1 MRPFE
6 LEDITY
12 YWSENNPMVLMLN
25 TQMATAS
32 FMQRLVSK
40 GGHAHITSKGQGQGT
55 TLPAKVWSHII
66 DILAAD
72 ADANPV
78 FILTQAT
85 LANPEVDPAVSPAVL
100 ACIPIHPKLADHSFG
115 AMRCAKTIQSFED
128 AMAFRQVPPLGDPAG
143 VNPKVIF
150 FIGIDEPPQNLS
162 CCADSGLHLRA
173 AVARLN
179 GGRCLMGHANRAQPS
194 TAPQLT
200 CLYSDIDLPDIIAR
214 VEGGICG
221 ACDGARFVG
230 ASLIN
235 RDAGRKRKRTCHDSN
250 GDDHPDRKR
259 ARSLTLLEAAGVL
272 LACPVCLGT
281 KTCEDHRAYFDSRA
295 ASSAA
300 AGSDNTLRSRLVFIP
315 EDSADVYDDLRER
328 LDELGYADVPVS
340 TAALVSYW
348 GGAGWDLEQVNARRG
363 YFMP

>member
-12 YWSENNPMVLMLN
+12 HWSENNPMVLMLN
-25 TQMATAS
+25 RQMATAS

-40 GGHAHITSKGQGQGT
+40 GGHARITSKGQGQDT

-78 FILTQAT
+78 FTLVQAT
-85 LANPEVDPAVSPAVL
+85 LTNPEVHPAVSPAVL
-100 ACIPIHPKLADHSFG
+100 ACIPIHASEGDHSFG
-115 AMRCAKTIQSFED
+115 TMRCAKTIQSFEE
-128 AMAFRQVPPLGDPAG
+128 AMAFRRVPPLSDPAR

-162 CCADSGLHLRA
+162 CCSDSGLHLRA
-173 AVARLN
+173 AVDRLN
-179 GGRCLMGHANRAQPS
+179 GGRCLMGHANRTLPS

-214 VEGGICG
+214 VGGGSCR
-221 ACDGARFVG
+221 ACEGARFVG

-235 RDAGRKRKRTCHDSN
+235 RDAGRKRKRTQHDSN
-250 GDDHPDRKR
+250 DYGHPDSKR
-259 ARSLTLLEAAGVL
+259 ARSLTLLEASGAL

-281 KTCEDHRAYFDSRA
+281 KTCEDHRAYFDSRTA
-295 ASSAA
+295 SAA
-300 AGSDNTLRSRLVFIP
+300 AGSNNNLRSRLVFFP
-315 EDSADVYDDLRER
+315 DDEADVHDDLRER
-328 LDELGYADVPVS
+328 LDELGYADVPVP

-348 GGAGWDLEQVNARRG
+348 GGAGWNLEQGNARRG